1 MYKSNL
7 SFKLDSSL
15 IGDSEIQHLD
25 YSYTSSLIRYFIQD
39 ETLVLTIRGRKYT
52 PKFDMNVNN
61 YKLSIESVQT
71 EVHTGYEG
79 QTSSYLP
86 SNNLIILMDIY

>member
-1 MYKSNL
+1 M
-7 SFKLDSSL
+7 
-15 IGDSEIQHLD
+15 
-25 YSYTSSLIRYFIQD
+25 
-39 ETLVLTIRGRKYT
+39 VLTIRGRKYT